1 MTNPTT
7 SNSTATGNN
16 SSTLTNSSMVIQ
28 RPSHVIVHPLVLL
41 SVVDHYRRSAMN
53 TKKRVV
59 GVLLGNWT
67 GQTVNITNS
76 YAVPFE
82 EDESVWFLDH
92 NYHESMNDL
101 SKKVNARERPVG
113 WYHTGPKMRAS
124 DLEINEIFRKYCT
137 HMCPTLLIIDPM
149 ASEDRIGLPFDA
161 FASIDQL
168 SEESS
173 TSKNGSGT
181 GNQKL
186 FVHLPSVVEAE
197 EAEEIGVEHLLR
209 DVKDNAVTDLTT
221 KITNKLDSLRALQ
234 QQLSSIE
241 AYLQA
246 VQTGKLPKNPSI
258 LYNLQE
264 IFNLLPDVHSPEA
277 RKALTVA
284 NNDQSMMIFTG
295 SVIRSIIALHE
306 LINNKVEDN
315 SSESN
320 ASKVTV

>member
-1 MTNPTT
+1 MTNPPTSTTATT
-7 SNSTATGNN
+7 SVASPP
-16 SSTLTNSSMVIQ
+16 MIIQ
-28 RPSHVIVHPLVLL
+28 RPSHVVVHPLVLL

-59 GVLLGNWT
+59 GVLLGNWI
-67 GQTVNITNS
+67 GQTVNVTNS

-113 WYHTGPKMRAS
+113 WYHTGPKMKAS
-124 DLEINEIFRKYCT
+124 DLEITEIFRKYCT
-137 HMCPTLLIIDPM
+137 HMCPTLLIIDPL
-149 ASEDRIGLPFDA
+149 ASEERIGLPFDA

-173 TSKNGSGT
+173 S
-181 GNQKL
+181 GNQKV

-234 QQLSSIE
+234 QQISSIE
-241 AYLQA
+241 SYLQA
-246 VQTGKLPKNPSI
+246 VQAGTFPRNPSI

-306 LINNKVEDN
+306 LINNKIEDTISN
-315 SSESN
+315 ESN
-320 ASKVTV
+320 AISNSV

>member
-1 MTNPTT
+1 MLYYNIINL
-7 SNSTATGNN
+7 SLS
-16 SSTLTNSSMVIQ
+16 L
-28 RPSHVIVHPLVLL
+28 SHYLPLSPL
-41 SVVDHYRRSAMN
+41 S
-53 TKKRVV
+53 
-59 GVLLGNWT
+59 
-67 GQTVNITNS
+67 
-76 YAVPFE
+76 VPFE

-92 NYHESMNDL
+92 NYHESMNEL

-137 HMCPTLLIIDPM
+137 HMCPTLLIVDPL
-149 ASEDRIGLPFDA
+149 ASEERIGLPFDA

-168 SEESS
+168 SESS
-173 TSKNGSGT
+173 NSTATTSSSSSSSSAKV
-181 GNQKL
+181 

-241 AYLQA
+241 GYLRA
-246 VQTGKLPKNPSI
+246 VQTGKLPRNPTI
-258 LYNLQE
+258 LYQLQE

-284 NNDQSMMIFTG
+284 NNDQSMMIFAG
-295 SVIRSIIALHE
+295 SVIRSVIALHE
-306 LINNKVEDN
+306 LINNKIEDN
-315 SSESN
+315 HNSIES
-320 ASKVTV
+320 A

>member
-1 MTNPTT
+1 
-7 SNSTATGNN
+7 
-16 SSTLTNSSMVIQ
+16 
-28 RPSHVIVHPLVLL
+28 
-41 SVVDHYRRSAMN
+41 MN
-53 TKKRVV
+53 
-59 GVLLGNWT
+59 
-67 GQTVNITNS
+67 
-76 YAVPFE
+76 E
-82 EDESVWFLDH
+82 
-92 NYHESMNDL
+92 L

-137 HMCPTLLIIDPM
+137 HMCPTLLIVDPL

-161 FASIDQL
+161 FASIEQL
-168 SEESS
+168 SEDVSS
-173 TSKNGSGT
+173 KSTNT

-234 QQLSSIE
+234 QQLTSIE
-241 AYLQA
+241 SYLQA
-246 VQTGKLPKNPSI
+246 VQSGKLPRNPSI

-306 LINNKVEDN
+306 LINNKIEDTN
-315 SSESN
+315 VDSSNLTNFVS
-320 ASKVTV
+320 